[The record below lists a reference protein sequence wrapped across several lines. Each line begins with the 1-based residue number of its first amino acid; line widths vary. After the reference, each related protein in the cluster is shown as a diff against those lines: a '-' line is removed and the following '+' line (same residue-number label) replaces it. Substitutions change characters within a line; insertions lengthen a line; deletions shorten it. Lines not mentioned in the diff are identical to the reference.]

1 MALNRRSNT
10 VRSIAKLSLLLLSI
24 PGVAALSGCS
34 VAAGPGVSSP
44 LQKEQASYATGIVP
58 AEFFGMV
65 VKQPGVQPAVRAG
78 ARRLWD
84 SGVNWAA
91 VEPAPGSFAWST
103 LDGEVASAEAVGAEV
118 TLTLGMTPTWASSQP
133 ALPSNYGDGAT
144 AMPVNLSDWD
154 AYVRAVATRYRGRIH
169 GYEVW
174 NAPENPAYYAASTAG
189 LGADMAALAKHTA
202 AVVHA
207 ADSSAVVISPALSAQ
222 GIAGFLSAGGGAA
235 VDVIGSSLNGGT
247 GTAPQAPEAMG
258 PALQALLAAV
268 AGTPAVGKP
277 IWNEQSSWA
286 LAGSDLPTEVQA
298 AYVARALLLNSG
310 LGVQRVHWYAWDDA
324 DPTALQL
331 SDAQGQP
338 TEAAVAYNTVESW
351 IGGAQMNGCAAD
363 AGGLWTCQLVR
374 NGSTA
379 WVLWSTAGS
388 VSASALGASTVTSLD
403 GVVNPVA
410 GTGMLTVG
418 ASPVLLQ

>member
-1 MALNRRSNT
+1 MALNCQSNT

-24 PGVAALSGCS
+24 PSLAAFSGCS
-34 VAAGPGVSSP
+34 VAAGAGASSP
-44 LQKEQASYATGIVP
+44 VQKEQASYATGIVP

-84 SGVNWAA
+84 SGVSWAA
-91 VEPAPGSFAWST
+91 VEPAPGSFDWST
-103 LDGEVASAEAVGAEV
+103 LDQEVASAETAGAEV

-144 AMPVNLSDWD
+144 AMPVNLADWD
-154 AYVRAVATRYRGRIH
+154 AYVLAVATRYRGRIH

-174 NAPENPAYYAASTAG
+174 NAPENPAYFAASSAG
-189 LGADMAALAKHTA
+189 LGADMALLAKHA
-202 AVVHA
+202 ASVVHA
-207 ADSSAVVISPALSAQ
+207 ADPSAVVISPALSAQ
-222 GIAGFLSAGGGAA
+222 GIAGFLSAGGAA
-235 VDVIGSSLNGGT
+235 VDVIGSSLNGAADT
-247 GTAPQAPEAMG
+247 GPQAPEAMA

-277 IWNEQSSWA
+277 IWNEQSAWA
-286 LAGSDLPTEVQA
+286 LAGSDFPTEVQA

-374 NGSTA
+374 NGRTA
-379 WVLWSTAGS
+379 WVLWSATGP

-403 GVVNPVA
+403 GNANSVD
-410 GTGMLTVG
+410 GIGMLTVD